1 MPFTTIPAAAPI
13 IKIITIVKI
22 GLSVFPRVKATQVA
36 IQPDSIKIPSPARL
50 NLFTAYM
57 KQKQRPVKV
66 KGTAKLIILPIL
78 RGEVSGPRTNCF
90 TINRGS
96 LLMTISVNNAIPYEM
111 AIAERILII
120 STEIS
125 IFLVL
130 SLAGLLCLA
139 CLLVLPSAR
148 LAQPDQNA
156 FQGIAS
162 TSPEVS
168 SPSIPSHL
176 MDPNSFSAIPQIVS
190 APPTPLEKAPLE
202 KKMES
207 EQTQHQFR
215 EWNEVPSE
223 HAGFTNN

>member
-1 MPFTTIPAAAPI
+1 MKSLQLFWMQYADFSRKSDRKEFWI
-13 IKIITIVKI
+13 
-22 GLSVFPRVKATQVA
+22 SQVWH
-36 IQPDSIKIPSPARL
+36 L
-50 NLFTAYM
+50 LFTSPFWIYQLVLFFSNSKSEEEVIPLTGM
-57 KQKQRPVKV
+57 GVSSWLSIFFLFYLY
-66 KGTAKLIILPIL
+66 LIFVPQQAVVVRRLRDAGLHWALIFLFLGPIL
-78 RGEVSGPRTNCF
+78 
-90 TINRGS
+90 IY
-96 LLMTISVNNAIPYEM
+96 LLSP
-111 AIAERILII
+111 
-120 STEIS
+120 IS
-125 IFLVL
+125 IFLAL

-168 SPSIPSHL
+168 SPGIPSHL

-223 HAGFTNN
+223 HAGYTNN

>member
-1 MPFTTIPAAAPI
+1 MKSLQLFWMQYADFSRKSDRKEFWI
-13 IKIITIVKI
+13 
-22 GLSVFPRVKATQVA
+22 SQVWH
-36 IQPDSIKIPSPARL
+36 L
-50 NLFTAYM
+50 LFTSPFWIYQLVLFFSNSKSEEEVIPLTGM
-57 KQKQRPVKV
+57 GVS
-66 KGTAKLIILPIL
+66 GWLSIFFLFYLYLIFVPQQAVVVRRLRDAGLHWALIFLFLGPIL
-78 RGEVSGPRTNCF
+78 
-90 TINRGS
+90 IY
-96 LLMTISVNNAIPYEM
+96 LLSP
-111 AIAERILII
+111 
-120 STEIS
+120 IS

-190 APPTPLEKAPLE
+190 APPTPLEKVPLE

-207 EQTQHQFR
+207 EQTEHQFR

>member
-1 MPFTTIPAAAPI
+1 MKSLQLFWMQYADFSRRSDRKEFWI
-13 IKIITIVKI
+13 
-22 GLSVFPRVKATQVA
+22 SQVWH
-36 IQPDSIKIPSPARL
+36 L
-50 NLFTAYM
+50 LFTSPFWIYQLVLFFSNSKSEEEVIPLTGMDVSAWFSIFFLLYLY
-57 KQKQRPVKV
+57 
-66 KGTAKLIILPIL
+66 LIFVPQQAVVVRRLRDAGFHWALIFLFLGPIL
-78 RGEVSGPRTNCF
+78 LY
-90 TINRGS
+90 
-96 LLMTISVNNAIPYEM
+96 LLSP
-111 AIAERILII
+111 
-120 STEIS
+120 IS

-130 SLAGLLCLA
+130 ALAGLLCLA
-139 CLLVLPSAR
+139 CLLLLPSAR
-148 LAQPDQNA
+148 QDQNA
-156 FQGIAS
+156 SPGFDL
-162 TSPEVS
+162 TSPVVS

>member
-1 MPFTTIPAAAPI
+1 MKSLQLFWMQYADFSRKSDRKEFWI
-13 IKIITIVKI
+13 
-22 GLSVFPRVKATQVA
+22 SQVWH
-36 IQPDSIKIPSPARL
+36 L
-50 NLFTAYM
+50 LFTSPFWIYQLVLFFSNSKSEEEVIPLTGM
-57 KQKQRPVKV
+57 GVS
-66 KGTAKLIILPIL
+66 GWLSIFFLFYLYLIFVPQQAVVVRRLRDAGLHWALIFLFLGPIL
-78 RGEVSGPRTNCF
+78 
-90 TINRGS
+90 IY
-96 LLMTISVNNAIPYEM
+96 LLSP
-111 AIAERILII
+111 
-120 STEIS
+120 IS

-156 FQGIAS
+156 FQEIAS

-168 SPSIPSHL
+168 SPGIPSHL

-207 EQTQHQFR
+207 EQTQHHFR

-223 HAGFTNN
+223 HAGYTNN

>member
-1 MPFTTIPAAAPI
+1 MKSLQLFW
-13 IKIITIVKI
+13 
-22 GLSVFPRVKATQVA
+22 TQYA
-36 IQPDSIKIPSPARL
+36 DFSRRSDRKEFWISQAWHL
-50 NLFTAYM
+50 LFTSPFWIYQLVLFFSNSKSEEEVIPLTGM
-57 KQKQRPVKV
+57 DVS
-66 KGTAKLIILPIL
+66 TWFSIFFLLYLYLIFVPQQAVVVRRLRDAGFHWALIFLFLGPIL
-78 RGEVSGPRTNCF
+78 
-90 TINRGS
+90 IY
-96 LLMTISVNNAIPYEM
+96 LISP
-111 AIAERILII
+111 
-120 STEIS
+120 IS

-148 LAQPDQNA
+148 LAQQDQNA
-156 FQGIAS
+156 SQEFDSVG
-162 TSPEVS
+162 PEVS
-168 SPSIPSHL
+168 SPSMPSHL

-207 EQTQHQFR
+207 EQPQHQFR

>member
-1 MPFTTIPAAAPI
+1 MKSLQLFWMQYADFSRKSDRKEFWI
-13 IKIITIVKI
+13 
-22 GLSVFPRVKATQVA
+22 SQVWH
-36 IQPDSIKIPSPARL
+36 L
-50 NLFTAYM
+50 LFTSPFWIYQLVLFFSNSKSEEEVIPLTGM
-57 KQKQRPVKV
+57 GVS
-66 KGTAKLIILPIL
+66 GWLSIFFLFYLYLIFVPQQAVVVRRLRDAGLHWALIFLFLGPIL
-78 RGEVSGPRTNCF
+78 
-90 TINRGS
+90 IY
-96 LLMTISVNNAIPYEM
+96 LLSP
-111 AIAERILII
+111 
-120 STEIS
+120 IS

-148 LAQPDQNA
+148 VAQPDQNA

-162 TSPEVS
+162 TSPEFS

-176 MDPNSFSAIPQIVS
+176 MDPNSFSAIPKIVS

-207 EQTQHQFR
+207 EQTQHHFR

-223 HAGFTNN
+223 HAGYTNN

>member
-1 MPFTTIPAAAPI
+1 MKSLQLFWMQYADFSRKSDRKEFWISQAWH
-13 IKIITIVKI
+13 
-22 GLSVFPRVKATQVA
+22 L
-36 IQPDSIKIPSPARL
+36 
-50 NLFTAYM
+50 LFTSPFWIYQLVLLFSNSKSEEDVIPLTSMDVSAWFSIFFLLYLY
-57 KQKQRPVKV
+57 
-66 KGTAKLIILPIL
+66 LIFVPQQAVIVRRLRDAGLHWSLIFLLLGPIL
-78 RGEVSGPRTNCF
+78 LY
-90 TINRGS
+90 
-96 LLMTISVNNAIPYEM
+96 LLSP
-111 AIAERILII
+111 
-120 STEIS
+120 IS

-130 SLAGLLCLA
+130 ALAGLLCLA

-148 LAQPDQNA
+148 IAQPDQIASPA
-156 FQGIAS
+156 FAS
-162 TSPEVS
+162 TSPVVS
-168 SPSIPSHL
+168 SPSVPSHL

>member
-1 MPFTTIPAAAPI
+1 MKSLQLFWMQYADFSRRSDRKEFWI
-13 IKIITIVKI
+13 
-22 GLSVFPRVKATQVA
+22 SQVWH
-36 IQPDSIKIPSPARL
+36 L
-50 NLFTAYM
+50 LFTSPFWIYQLVLFFSKSKSEEEVIPLTGM
-57 KQKQRPVKV
+57 DVS
-66 KGTAKLIILPIL
+66 GWFSIFFLLYLYLIFVPQQAVAVRRLRDAGLHWALIFLFLGPIL
-78 RGEVSGPRTNCF
+78 
-90 TINRGS
+90 IY
-96 LLMTISVNNAIPYEM
+96 LLSP
-111 AIAERILII
+111 
-120 STEIS
+120 IS

-130 SLAGLLCLA
+130 ALAGLLCLA

-148 LAQPDQNA
+148 LAQADQNA

-162 TSPEVS
+162 
-168 SPSIPSHL
+168 PSIPSYL

-207 EQTQHQFR
+207 EQTQHHFR

>member
-1 MPFTTIPAAAPI
+1 MKSLQLFW
-13 IKIITIVKI
+13 
-22 GLSVFPRVKATQVA
+22 TQYADFSRRSDRKEFWISQVWH
-36 IQPDSIKIPSPARL
+36 L
-50 NLFTAYM
+50 LFTSPFWIYQLVLFFSNSKSEEEVIPLTGM
-57 KQKQRPVKV
+57 DVS
-66 KGTAKLIILPIL
+66 TWFSIFFLLYLYLIFVPQQAVVVRRLRDAGFHWALIFLFLGPIL
-78 RGEVSGPRTNCF
+78 
-90 TINRGS
+90 IY
-96 LLMTISVNNAIPYEM
+96 LISP
-111 AIAERILII
+111 
-120 STEIS
+120 IS

-148 LAQPDQNA
+148 LAQQDQNA
-156 FQGIAS
+156 SQEFDSVG
-162 TSPEVS
+162 PEVS
-168 SPSIPSHL
+168 SPSVPSHL

-207 EQTQHQFR
+207 EQTPHQFR

>member
-1 MPFTTIPAAAPI
+1 MKSLQLFW
-13 IKIITIVKI
+13 
-22 GLSVFPRVKATQVA
+22 TQYA
-36 IQPDSIKIPSPARL
+36 DFSRRSDRKEFWISQAWHL
-50 NLFTAYM
+50 LFTSPFWIYQLVLFFSNSKSEEDVIPLTGMGVSAWFSIFFLLYLY
-57 KQKQRPVKV
+57 
-66 KGTAKLIILPIL
+66 LIFVPQQAIIVRRLRDAGLHWSLIFLLLGPIL
-78 RGEVSGPRTNCF
+78 LY
-90 TINRGS
+90 
-96 LLMTISVNNAIPYEM
+96 LLSP
-111 AIAERILII
+111 
-120 STEIS
+120 IS

-130 SLAGLLCLA
+130 ALAGLLCLA

-148 LAQPDQNA
+148 LAQPDQ
-156 FQGIAS
+156 IASPVFTS
-162 TSPEVS
+162 TSPVVS
-168 SPSIPSHL
+168 SPSMPSHL

>member
-1 MPFTTIPAAAPI
+1 MIPLTGMDVSAWFSIFFLLYLYLIFVPQQAVVVRRLRDA
-13 IKIITIVKI
+13 
-22 GLSVFPRVKATQVA
+22 GLHWALIF
-36 IQPDSIKIPSPARL
+36 
-50 NLFTAYM
+50 LFL
-57 KQKQRPVKV
+57 
-66 KGTAKLIILPIL
+66 GPIL
-78 RGEVSGPRTNCF
+78 LY
-90 TINRGS
+90 
-96 LLMTISVNNAIPYEM
+96 LLSP
-111 AIAERILII
+111 
-120 STEIS
+120 IS

-130 SLAGLLCLA
+130 ALAGLLCLA

-148 LAQPDQNA
+148 LAQSDQNA
-156 FQGIAS
+156 SPVFAS

-168 SPSIPSHL
+168 SPSMPSHL